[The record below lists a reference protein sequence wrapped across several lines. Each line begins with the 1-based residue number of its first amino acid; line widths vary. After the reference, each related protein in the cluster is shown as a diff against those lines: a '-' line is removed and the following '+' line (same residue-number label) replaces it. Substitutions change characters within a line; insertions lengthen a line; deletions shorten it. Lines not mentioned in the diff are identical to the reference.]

1 MERSSIRSA
10 ASEFG
15 VKPDMRD
22 DGRVKSRITV
32 KDLARQLGMSVSTVS
47 RAFYQDAVI
56 APETRAKVLEHAA
69 EIGYRPNPLARGL
82 ITKSSRIV
90 GVVVADITNPFYPE
104 VLLGLT
110 EQLQAID
117 FNVMLVVTNKSRDEN
132 EAVHGLLS
140 YHPDI
145 VIIVATTLSS
155 VSSEA
160 CRAAGLPVIFFNRQT
175 SDPHSFAVTCDN
187 VRGGRD
193 AADHLIDRGHRKLAF
208 IAGRPDASTN
218 VDRWQGFSGRCLERG
233 LGLPSAA
240 GGEAFSYED
249 GYAAALKL
257 LDRHDRPEALFC
269 ANDILAVGALD
280 AARRKLGIAVPE
292 QLSVVG
298 FDDISM
304 ASWPSYALT
313 TVRQPKALMIDRT
326 TQLVLALS
334 RNEAGQPAVQRIP
347 GELIERNTT
356 KTIHLRRAGGRA
368 R

>member
-1 MERSSIRSA
+1 MPDIR
-10 ASEFG
+10 
-15 VKPDMRD
+15 VN
-22 DGRVKSRITV
+22 GRGKSRITV

-47 RAFYQDAVI
+47 RAFYEDAVI
-56 APETRAKVLEHAA
+56 APETRTKVLEHAA
-69 EIGYRPNPLARGL
+69 EIGYRPNPFARGL

-160 CRAAGLPVIFFNRQT
+160 CRAVGTPVIFFNRHT
-175 SDPHSFAVTCDN
+175 SDTNCFAVTCDN
-187 VRGGRD
+187 FRGGREV
-193 AADHLIDRGHRKLAF
+193 ADHLIDYGHRKLAF

-218 VDRWQGFSGRCLERG
+218 VDRWEGFRGRCLERG
-233 LGLPSAA
+233 LRLPSVA
-240 GGEAFSYED
+240 GGAAFSYED
-249 GYAAALKL
+249 GYASALKL
-257 LDRHDRPEALFC
+257 LDKRNRPEALFC

-292 QLSVVG
+292 ELSVVG

-304 ASWPSYALT
+304 ASWPSHALT
-313 TVRQPKALMIDRT
+313 TVRQPKALMIERT
-326 TQLVLALS
+326 TQLALALS
-334 RNEAGQPAVQRIP
+334 RSEAGQPAVQQIP

-356 KTIHLRRAGGRA
+356 RRKPARRRAQ
-368 R
+368 